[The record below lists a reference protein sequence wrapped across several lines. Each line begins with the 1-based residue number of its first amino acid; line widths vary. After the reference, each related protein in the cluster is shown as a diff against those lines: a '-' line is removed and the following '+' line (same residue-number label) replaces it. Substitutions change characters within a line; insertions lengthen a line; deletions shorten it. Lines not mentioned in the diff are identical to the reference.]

1 MASFRD
7 ELPRLFPADERAR
20 KLADNS
26 FLLSEFLERENWQPP
41 PLPRRLMVQTHC
53 HHHASLDVDAE
64 KKQLQR
70 LNATVDWLDAGCCGM
85 AGSFGFRASS
95 YELSQTIAE
104 QSLLP
109 AVRAADASTVIV
121 AHGVTWCGPK
131 IGRATDRN
139 T

>member
-1 MASFRD
+1 
-7 ELPRLFPADERAR
+7 
-20 KLADNS
+20 
-26 FLLSEFLERENWQPP
+26 
-41 PLPRRLMVQTHC
+41 MVQTHC

-109 AVRAADASTVIV
+109 TVRAADDSTVLVPTGFSIR
-121 AHGVTWCGPK
+121 AQIRQGGARHPLPIPSGIQPHLAGP
-131 IGRATDRN
+131 
-139 T
+139 